1 MTPARF
7 QTIEE
12 IFYTA
17 LDCNPE
23 QIEAFLEKACS
34 GDESM
39 RFQIKTLLASHQQV
53 GDFIQAPV
61 VELATRILDAEETD
75 PLAGQTIG
83 HYQLVERIGA
93 GGMGEVYLATD
104 ISTGRKAALKLLPS
118 RFTGDAERLRRF
130 KQEAQAVVA
139 LNHPNIVT
147 VYEVGEDRSIHYIAS
162 ELIAG
167 ETLRQRLAHSRM
179 PVDEALDLTIQI
191 TGALAAAHKAG
202 IVHRDI
208 KPENIMLRPDGYVKV
223 LDFGIA
229 KLAEQPVPVAITDE
243 NLGPD
248 LVLHT
253 RLGSIVGTVRYM
265 SPEQARGEPVRE
277 QSDIWSLGTVLY
289 EMLAGRA
296 PFAGDSA
303 TEVLQAILTVEPPP
317 LPATTRAYHP
327 SFKRSSP
334 GCCAKDLTNVI
345 PAQGS

>member
-12 IFYTA
+12 IFYSA

-23 QIEAFLEKACS
+23 QIEAFLEKACT
-34 GDESM
+34 GDEAM
-39 RFQIKTLLASHQQV
+39 RLQIKTLLASHQQV

-61 VELATRILDAEETD
+61 VELATRILDAEEVD
-75 PLAGQTIG
+75 ALAGQTIG

-130 KQEAQAVVA
+130 EQEAQAVVA

-147 VYEVGEDRSIHYIAS
+147 VYEVGEDRSTHYIAS

-167 ETLRQRLAHSRM
+167 ETLRQRLVRGRM
-179 PVDEALDLTIQI
+179 PVDEALDLTIQV
-191 TGALAAAHKAG
+191 TGALAAAHEAG

-265 SPEQARGEPVRE
+265 SPEQARGEPVRK

-296 PFAGDSA
+296 PFTGDSA
-303 TEVLQAILTVEPPP
+303 TEVIQAILTVEPPP
-317 LPATTRAYHP
+317 LP
-327 SFKRSSP
+327 
-334 GCCAKDLTNVI
+334 C
-345 PAQGS
+345 

>member
-7 QTIEE
+7 QTIEG
-12 IFYTA
+12 IFYAA
-17 LDCNPE
+17 LDCDPE
-23 QIEAFLEKACS
+23 HVAGFLEKTCA
-34 GDESM
+34 GDESL
-39 RFQIKTLLASHQQV
+39 RSQVKTLLASHQRV
-53 GDFIQAPV
+53 GDFIQDPV
-61 VELATRILDAEETD
+61 AELATKILDAEEID

-104 ISTGRKAALKLLPS
+104 ITTGRKAALKLLPQH
-118 RFTGDAERLRRF
+118 FTGDPERLRRF
-130 KQEAQAVVA
+130 EQEAQSVVA

-147 VYEVGEDRSIHYIAS
+147 VYEVGEDHATHYIAS

-167 ETLRQRLAHSRM
+167 ETLRQRLAHGRI
-179 PVDEALDLTIQI
+179 PVDEALDLTIQV
-191 TGALAAAHKAG
+191 TGALAAAHEAG

-253 RLGSIVGTVRYM
+253 RFGSIVGTVRYM

-303 TEVLQAILTVEPPP
+303 TEVMTSHPDRRTASPSLQRHGH
-317 LPATTRAYHP
+317 TTRASRDRHP
-327 SFKRSSP
+327 D
-334 GCCAKDLTNVI
+334 A
-345 PAQGS
+345 AQRT

>member
-1 MTPARF
+1 MSRGFSRRPAPV
-7 QTIEE
+7 TSHC
-12 IFYTA
+12 A
-17 LDCNPE
+17 L
-23 QIEAFLEKACS
+23 KS
-34 GDESM
+34 
-39 RFQIKTLLASHQQV
+39 KTLLASHQRV
-53 GDFIQAPV
+53 GDFIQDPV
-61 VELATRILDAEETD
+61 AELATRILDAEEID

-104 ISTGRKAALKLLPS
+104 ITTGRKAALKLLPPH
-118 RFTGDAERLRRF
+118 FTGDPERLRRF
-130 KQEAQAVVA
+130 EQEAQAVVA

-147 VYEVGEDRSIHYIAS
+147 VYEVGEDHSTHYIAS

-167 ETLRQRLAHSRM
+167 ETLRQRLARGRI
-179 PVDEALDLTIQI
+179 PVDEALDLTIQVA
-191 TGALAAAHKAG
+191 GALAAAHEAG

-303 TEVLQAILTVEPPP
+303 TEVIQAILTVEPPP
-317 LPATTRAYHP
+317 LPCNDTGIPPELQEIVTRMLRKGPNERY
-327 SFKRSSP
+327 SSARRTD
-334 GCCAKDLTNVI
+334 GCPQGGPTPDGDDRGLTDV
-345 PAQGS
+345 